1 MMARF
6 VAVMARFVAVGV
18 ICAAMFAAPAVAQPK
33 ASSGS
38 GAILRGLD
46 KFSGASV
53 DIEIGTGQIAS
64 FGRLNITLMEC
75 RYPAGNKSGNAY
87 AALEISETGKN
98 GTVFSGWM
106 IASAPALSAMDHAR
120 YDVWVIRCTT
130 S

>member
-1 MMARF
+1 MIIRA
-6 VAVMARFVAVGV
+6 AGV
-18 ICAAMFAAPAVAQPK
+18 LMTCAAIIATPVFAQPK
-33 ASSGS
+33 ASTGT

-46 KFSGASV
+46 KFSGTSV
-53 DIEIGTGQIAS
+53 DIEINAGEIAA

-87 AALEISETGKN
+87 AALEISENGKI

>member
-1 MMARF
+1 MIARVAAAF
-6 VAVMARFVAVGV
+6 VL
-18 ICAAMFAAPAVAQPK
+18 CAASLATTLAAQPK
-33 ASSGS
+33 VSSGS
-38 GAILRGLD
+38 GAVLRGLD
-46 KFSGASV
+46 KFSGMSI
-53 DIEIGTGQIAS
+53 DIEIGAGEIAR

-87 AALEISETGKN
+87 AALEISEIGKA

-120 YDVWVIRCTT
+120 YDVWVIRCMT

>member
-1 MMARF
+1 MIARIASAVVMMCG
-6 VAVMARFVAVGV
+6 VALASPVA
-18 ICAAMFAAPAVAQPK
+18 AQPK
-33 ASSGS
+33 VSSGS

-53 DIEIGTGQIAS
+53 DIEINIGQIAT
-64 FGRLNITLMEC
+64 FGRLNITLMDC
-75 RYPAGNKSGNAY
+75 RYPAGNSSGNAY